1 MISFR
6 ILMTC
11 QFWDTNFVPRFP
23 FLPISLSG
31 ENPGN
36 EVAGTLPMSSRIQMI
51 HIYNIDCSL
60 KSKKNDQKWQIALEY
75 ILNW

>member
-11 QFWDTNFVPRFP
+11 QFLGHQRRSQVSFP
-23 FLPISLSG
+23 THSLSG

-75 ILNW
+75 ILNC